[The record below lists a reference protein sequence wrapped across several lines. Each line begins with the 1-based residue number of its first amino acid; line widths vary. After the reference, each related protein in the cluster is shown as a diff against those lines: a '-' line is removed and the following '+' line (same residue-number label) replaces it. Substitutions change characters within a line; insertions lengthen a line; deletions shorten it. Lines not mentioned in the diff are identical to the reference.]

1 METLI
6 PRMERRE
13 NGWQSLLTSASF
25 GVEIFFFDTKARTE
39 ATLKKLS
46 AHLLPESRGSCET
59 FDGVLRTRRERVEA
73 KKRATDY
80 AAQEVICVSGK
91 NRRRGEKSR
100 GKQSILVTEKREKK
114 HTHKEMPVKFFLLD
128 TKVRRDAR
136 RE

>member
-6 PRMERRE
+6 QRMETE

-25 GVEIFFFDTKARTE
+25 VEIFFFDTKARTE

-91 NRRRGEKSR
+91 NRGENN
-100 GKQSILVTEKREKK
+100 L
-114 HTHKEMPVKFFLLD
+114 FLLQRSERKN
-128 TKVRRDAR
+128 TRTRKCL
-136 RE
+136 